1 MSNRRINPWKAVPLS
16 EKNKEAKFQGIM
28 DGMVERVMVGKT
40 AIVTGWA
47 LSMLGAGMLS
57 VSIFGWYMLLPLKTI
72 ESDFWLVDK
81 STGIISRPVGISDA
95 PKLFGAFVEQHYLR
109 LYLEARE
116 NWVPE
121 MDQRADHVVKIMSSP
136 DEQARYAAWRKS
148 PQSPMLEIGKDG
160 HVEVDR
166 VRYLPQAMD
175 AASGTRRYLVL
186 FDRTIW
192 HEGNKGPTVPWSATI
207 DFKWLPQLPMQV
219 DDRTD
224 NPGGFQAIN
233 YARSSDAPDL
243 KRQ

>member
-1 MSNRRINPWKAVPLS
+1 LPLLQ
-16 EKNKEAKFQGIM
+16 KNKEAKFRSIL
-28 DGMVERVMVGKT
+28 DGATERFMVGKG
-40 AIVTGWA
+40 AIVTGWG

-57 VSIFGWYMLLPLKTI
+57 VSVVGWYSFLPFKTVVP
-72 ESDFWLVDK
+72 EYWLVDK
-81 STGIISRPVGISDA
+81 STGIIARPVSLSDA
-95 PKLFGAFVEQHYLR
+95 PKIFGAFVEQHYLR

-121 MDQRADHVVKIMSSP
+121 MDERADHVVKIMSSP
-136 DEQARYAAWRKS
+136 DEQARYGAWRKS
-148 PQSPMLEIGKDG
+148 PQSPMVEINKDG
-160 HVEVDR
+160 HVEVER

-192 HEGNKGPTVPWSATI
+192 HQGNKGQTVPWSATI
-207 DFKWLPQLPMQV
+207 DFQWHPELPMQV

-233 YARSSDAPDL
+233 YATSPDSQDQQ
-243 KRQ
+243 RR